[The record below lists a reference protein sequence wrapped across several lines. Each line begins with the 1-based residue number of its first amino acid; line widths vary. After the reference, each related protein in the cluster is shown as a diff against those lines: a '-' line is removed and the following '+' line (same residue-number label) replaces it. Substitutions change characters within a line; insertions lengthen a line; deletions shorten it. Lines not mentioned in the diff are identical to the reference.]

1 LNLFERIREP
11 FTAGVLLAVVLVI
24 GGFITVGYAWR
35 GAARTLLVPLQLPY
49 AISGGFVAIGLVA
62 LGLAVARVQVDR
74 LHDAQ
79 QKRSLDTM
87 VREASE
93 LIALARARHASGRTT
108 SRVSE

>member
-1 LNLFERIREP
+1 MKLLERIREP
-11 FTAGVLLAVVLVI
+11 FTAGVILAILLVI
-24 GGFITVGYAWR
+24 AGFITAAYAWR

-49 AISGGFVAIGLVA
+49 AISGGFAALGLVA
-62 LGLAVARVQVDR
+62 LGLAVARVQTDR

-79 QKRSLDTM
+79 RRRAIDDM

-93 LIALARARHASGRTT
+93 LIALARVRQRSGKTT